1 RERGARGGEDHEGRR
16 KLDGGG
22 RETHPG
28 DLTGA
33 GTRTEGELRL
43 SPPAP
48 SGTMGAQEALAVPM
62 RPFQRK
68 DMDKH
73 FAKFANAT
81 AKATGSPAAFLLCV
95 AAVVIWAATGPVFKF
110 SETWQLVINT
120 GTTIVTFLMVFLIQN
135 TQNRDGTAIQTKLDE
150 LIRTSDA
157 EDEFMGIEKLTD
169 RELELLHRKC
179 K

>member
-1 RERGARGGEDHEGRR
+1 
-16 KLDGGG
+16 
-22 RETHPG
+22 
-28 DLTGA
+28 
-33 GTRTEGELRL
+33 
-43 SPPAP
+43 
-48 SGTMGAQEALAVPM
+48 MPM

-179 K
+179 KRAASNSARLLKQAEAERHSRHAKAAAKPALAPARTSSAKPSAAARTRPRRAQA